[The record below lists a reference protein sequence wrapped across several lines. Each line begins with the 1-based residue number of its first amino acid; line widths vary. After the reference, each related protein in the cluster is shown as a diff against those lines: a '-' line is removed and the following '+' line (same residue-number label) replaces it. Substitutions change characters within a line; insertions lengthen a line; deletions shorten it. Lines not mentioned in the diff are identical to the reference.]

1 MKTSLAPLTVFTVAG
16 LILVASAAQTV
27 GAETKAVVGMS
38 AFLVSEPPELKKTD
52 VRAPYGAVVEILE
65 EKGVGKERVAKTR
78 VVGQSKPLGWIKV
91 EGNLGHVKEFDPA
104 MKPSDSVAVKGL
116 EGLDLTMASIYNAR
130 GRYLKEQAAKLGAA
144 PADLAAVLL
153 VESRGRGFDDRG
165 NPITRFENHVFFRRW
180 GDKHKSEFDKHF
192 TFDSTTKY
200 KGHTFRKSES
210 DSFETFHLDNSKEMK
225 VLAFARSLDDTA
237 ALQSAS
243 YGAAQVMGFNHK
255 TLGYQTVQ
263 TMHKDFTLGIRP
275 QLDGM
280 IAYIKNTKACMEGL
294 RERDYFKFA
303 GGYNGKG
310 KEADYSKK
318 IREASESYA
327 KVTKGMN
334 FAD

>member
-1 MKTSLAPLTVFTVAG
+1 MSATLLSDPPDFKKTS
-16 LILVASAAQTV
+16 
-27 GAETKAVVGMS
+27 E
-38 AFLVSEPPELKKTD
+38 
-52 VRAPYGAVVEILE
+52 RAPYGAVVEILE
-65 EKGVGKERVAKTR
+65 NKT
-78 VVGQSKPLGWIKV
+78 VGQGRFAKIQIADHSKPLGWVKV
-91 EGNLGHVKEFDPA
+91 EGNLGHVKEFDPT
-104 MKPSDSVAVKGL
+104 MKPTDAVSVKGF
-116 EGLDLTMASIYNAR
+116 EGLDLSMASIYNTR
-130 GRYLKEQAAKLGAA
+130 GRYLKEQSDKLGAK

-180 GDKHKSEFDKHF
+180 GDKHKSDFDKHF
-192 TFDSTTKY
+192 TFDPMTKY
-200 KGHTFRKSES
+200 KGHTFRKDDTES
-210 DSFETFHLDNSKEMK
+210 FSTFHLDNAKEMK
-225 VLAFARSLDDTA
+225 VLSFARSLDDTA

-255 TLGYQTVQ
+255 TLGYPTVQ
-263 TMHKDFTLGIRP
+263 AMHKDFSLGIRP

-280 IAYIKNTKACMEGL
+280 ISYIKNNKLCMEGI

-318 IREASESYA
+318 IREAAESYA
-327 KVTKGMN
+327 KVTRGMK